1 MNQALTRRQLSRMI
15 TDIDMSVFAIRSR
28 LASFTAAL
36 LNGMTD
42 RAGTIDLS
50 IVHGESD
57 EARVVRCGSVY
68 LDPALGLIM
77 VAAAGGKEDLPWDEL
92 TLASQHR
99 IALDLSVRYLSAEM
113 FGARA

>member
-1 MNQALTRRQLSRMI
+1 MKQALTRRQLSRMI

-36 LNGMTD
+36 LNDRAD

-50 IVHGESD
+50 IVCGD
-57 EARVVRCGSVY
+57 CGCARVVRCGGVY
-68 LDPALGLIM
+68 LYPRHGLIM
-77 VAAAGGKEDLPWDEL
+77 VSAAGGEEYLPWYAL

-99 IALDLSVRYLSAEM
+99 IAQDLSVRYLSCDIYGGLA
-113 FGARA
+113 